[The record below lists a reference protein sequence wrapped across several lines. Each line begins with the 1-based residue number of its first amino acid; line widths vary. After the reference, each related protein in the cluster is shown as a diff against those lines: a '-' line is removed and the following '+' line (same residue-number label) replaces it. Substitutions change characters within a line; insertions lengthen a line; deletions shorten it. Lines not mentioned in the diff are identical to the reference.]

1 MGSFVTTGALMTCS
15 FGLTPCPLVV
25 LPSRTVL
32 LSGRPKANIMD
43 FAPITNIASFAM
55 CSAPLNPEV
64 IAATAAAA
72 GVPTPAPCIPAI
84 VSPWIPGYPQVLVQ
98 GMPALTSDSRT
109 MCMWLGQIS
118 FTNDGQIPL
127 PPPMCMA
134 PPGKPNM
141 SIPLRMPLTDADF
154 SGGGGGGGG
163 DLKQQYNSDIAKA
176 KDAGKAEE
184 MMSKSL
190 EKASK
195 DYSEAGN
202 TAKAEQLAKQAEAAR
217 NTAAD
222 KSNEA
227 MGDVNQCYRETMP
240 MSSSQMEQFTPEQQA
255 SYNQM
260 REDIAAKKE
269 QEYEKADKEYESKEN
284 PTLTDSATHD
294 LQQHYADKQE
304 QSSLQQLTSFFTQSA
319 STGHFSTPDI
329 DNDDI
334 ASFADAASTGQFSKP
349 NIDNDDIASFADDA
363 STGQFSKPNID
374 KPSMDDIGSFA
385 QSASTGQFS
394 KPDIDNDDI
403 ASFADAASTGQF
415 SKPDID
421 NDDIASFADAAS
433 TGQFSKPDINN
444 DDIVCFAESAS
455 TGQVSKPNEELHTES
470 EQVAKQE
477 VEIEIH
483 KPIYKYVHGKEKFKN
498 PPTWIVVH
506 YTACPDDGAEQ
517 MCKSMSRNK
526 DASTHF
532 LIDEKDIYAA
542 VPLEYPAFHVKS
554 GKVEQP
560 NPDKEMSLKELANYK
575 KRDWRYNLAAS
586 NHLRWQSEGD
596 DFKGNYYSIGVD
608 FCVKKIDKNNKKST
622 ATDWYF
628 EDEAVENVAKT
639 VAYLANEYNIKLGH
653 IIRHGDATGKLCPQ
667 PYTYPFEEGDRK
679 WAKFKEKVAD
689 YMNRGVIAKWI

>member
-1 MGSFVTTGALMTCS
+1 MTCS

-334 ASFADAASTGQFSKP
+334 ASFADAASTGQS
-349 NIDNDDIASFADDA
+349 
-363 STGQFSKPNID
+363 
-374 KPSMDDIGSFA
+374 
-385 QSASTGQFS
+385 
-394 KPDIDNDDI
+394 
-403 ASFADAASTGQF
+403 
-415 SKPDID
+415 
-421 NDDIASFADAAS
+421 
-433 TGQFSKPDINN
+433 SKPDINN

>member
-1 MGSFVTTGALMTCS
+1 MTCS

-349 NIDNDDIASFADDA
+349 NIDNDDIASFAD
-363 STGQFSKPNID
+363 
-374 KPSMDDIGSFA
+374 
-385 QSASTGQFS
+385 
-394 KPDIDNDDI
+394 
-403 ASFADAASTGQF
+403 AASTGQ
-415 SKPDID
+415 S
-421 NDDIASFADAAS
+421 
-433 TGQFSKPDINN
+433 SKPDINN